1 MISSRYSRKHSSTRR
16 RHPAVI
22 WVGAMPKWESTSQK
36 KAIGGSR
43 RCRRYEGGM
52 AAADRQHVQMISRD
66 RYYVRYGSRTRAAA
80 GVGENGL
87 GPERRLEDLQT
98 LKY

>member
-1 MISSRYSRKHSSTRR
+1 MISSRYSRKYSSTCR

-22 WVGAMPKWESTSQK
+22 WVDAMPKWESASQK

-66 RYYVRYGSRTRAAA
+66 RYYIGRGEQNLLAEDMHHEVNYLGQELCSGTHTR
-80 GVGENGL
+80 
-87 GPERRLEDLQT
+87 
-98 LKY
+98 